1 MSLTCRDPTVIMKR
15 YEGLSKVKTG
25 LAHIFCI
32 LRTVDKCSIEKF
44 AGSIHPVTSRE
55 TCLRSLLQ
63 MFALL
68 AAEPV
73 KGQSDLGRA
82 SVRPFSS
89 GEGMKIPVLAL
100 AATKAA
106 GSHIAK
112 SKFDLKSNTVGKE
125 SPNYNTS
132 KTKTV
137 SEIQRNFRKI
147 VPSKGAPQPQTS
159 IKPRLS
165 ETAVVDET
173 TNIPLAVSIILPV
186 LYKYF
191 LPFTFYVFAS

>member
-1 MSLTCRDPTVIMKR
+1 VIMKR

-73 KGQSDLGRA
+73 G
-82 SVRPFSS
+82 
-89 GEGMKIPVLAL
+89 
-100 AATKAA
+100 
-106 GSHIAK
+106 
-112 SKFDLKSNTVGKE
+112 
-125 SPNYNTS
+125 
-132 KTKTV
+132 
-137 SEIQRNFRKI
+137 
-147 VPSKGAPQPQTS
+147 PQ
-159 IKPRLS
+159 
-165 ETAVVDET
+165 
-173 TNIPLAVSIILPV
+173 
-186 LYKYF
+186 
-191 LPFTFYVFAS
+191 